1 MSEARRSYH
10 SKFKLQ
16 SNTVSMKLN
25 YQLAP
30 RSVENDKLS
39 LQLGNFPNI
48 YLFNILLGGS
58 EWLLDGWRGI
68 KCIKMIF
75 SASSHSPP
83 PPSPG
88 QWSCSPGSRRYS
100 VKDYAVCISVQ
111 FSILVTRYWYLSSIL
126 PALEDWGGR
135 DSFSECLFDEIR
147 SGNQIT
153 RTMVLFNLSSLQ
165 YSRIFAGR

>member
-88 QWSCSPGSRRYS
+88 QWSCSPGKVLCEGLCCLHFSAILDTSYS
-100 VKDYAVCISVQ
+100 L
-111 FSILVTRYWYLSSIL
+111 LVFIINTSSS
-126 PALEDWGGR
+126 GG
-135 DSFSECLFDEIR
+135 L
-147 SGNQIT
+147 GWPG
-153 RTMVLFNLSSLQ
+153 L
-165 YSRIFAGR
+165 IFWMFVWWNPVREPNN

>member
-58 EWLLDGWRGI
+58 E
-68 KCIKMIF
+68 
-75 SASSHSPP
+75 
-83 PPSPG
+83 
-88 QWSCSPGSRRYS
+88 
-100 VKDYAVCISVQ
+100 
-111 FSILVTRYWYLSSIL
+111 
-126 PALEDWGGR
+126 
-135 DSFSECLFDEIR
+135 
-147 SGNQIT
+147 
-153 RTMVLFNLSSLQ
+153 
-165 YSRIFAGR
+165 

>member
-58 EWLLDGWRGI
+58 EWLLHGWRGI

-83 PPSPG
+83 PPGPG
-88 QWSCSPGSRRYS
+88 QWSCSPGSRRIMLFAFQCNSRY
-100 VKDYAVCISVQ
+100 Q
-111 FSILVTRYWYLSSIL
+111 LLVTGIYHQYFQL
-126 PALEDWGGR
+126 GR
-135 DSFSECLFDEIR
+135 TGVAGTHFLNVCLMK
-147 SGNQIT
+147 SGPGT
-153 RTMVLFNLSSLQ
+153 K
-165 YSRIFAGR
+165 